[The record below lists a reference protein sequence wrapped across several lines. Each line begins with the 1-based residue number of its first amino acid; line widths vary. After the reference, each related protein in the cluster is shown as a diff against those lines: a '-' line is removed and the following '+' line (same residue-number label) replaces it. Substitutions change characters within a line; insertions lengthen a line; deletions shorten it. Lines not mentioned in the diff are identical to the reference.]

1 MLNVLQSNFKGDTM
15 QGKITNYTKQRYIT
29 YAIIAALALIL
40 PFIRINGNHFFLL
53 SFDHK
58 KLDLLF
64 VSFSTQELFLMPFV
78 LIGLFLTIFFVTTLA
93 GRIWCAW
100 ACPQTI
106 FRVIYRD
113 LIQTK
118 LLKIRK
124 NIKDK
129 QKEYPG
135 NMVKKILAILIFY
148 VLSLIATS
156 NLLWYFVPPEDFF
169 LYLQN
174 PAEHLLLLGIL
185 FCASLFLTFDVVYIQ
200 EKFCVYVCPY
210 ARIQSVMFDHDTVQV
225 VYDEKR
231 GGVIF
236 NGKTK
241 LHKKPPQGE
250 CIGCEAC
257 VTVCPTHI
265 DIRQGMQLDC
275 INCLECADACSVVQN
290 KLNRPSLIQWT
301 SSQAINT
308 GRKVKY
314 FRFRTVAYLVVL
326 AVVFIALLT
335 MTTKKENM
343 LLNINRSTELYNI
356 NKKIDG
362 SLEIS
367 NSYIFLFQNTDNKP
381 HEYYFEATV
390 NDSNEK
396 LEILRPKKAFK
407 LEAGEQSKQIVVL
420 KANSEL
426 AKDDSKDT
434 ILHITIKAYAND
446 DKENISVLRES
457 IFVYPKQTIIQEK
470 LGE

>member
-1 MLNVLQSNFKGDTM
+1 M

-29 YAIIAALALIL
+29 YGVIAVLALIL
-40 PFIRINGNHFFLL
+40 PFVRINGNHFFLL

-135 NMVKKILAILIFY
+135 NMFKKILAVLIFY

-200 EKFCVYVCPY
+200 ERFCVYVCPY

-236 NGKTK
+236 DGKTK

-301 SSQAINT
+301 SSQSINT

-367 NSYIFLFQNTDNKP
+367 NSYVFLFQNTDNKA

-390 NDSNEK
+390 KDSNEK

-407 LEAGEQSKQIVVL
+407 LEAGEQAKQIVVL

-426 AKDDSKDT
+426 ANDDSKDT

-446 DKENISVLRES
+446 DKKNISVLRES
-457 IFVYPKQTIIQEK
+457 IFVYPKQTIIKEK